1 MKTNYRTIGNVGR
14 DEIILKK
21 SRFIGHASPIET
33 EEDALNFIE
42 KIKTEFKDATHN
54 VYAYVVGENDNI
66 QKYNDDKEP
75 SGTAGIPI
83 LDYIKK
89 EKLKNV
95 VIVVTRY
102 YGGIKLGVGGLV
114 RAYLKGAKIGITSG
128 RIVEKKLFNKVDI
141 TFDYS
146 LQGKIENELSK
157 FQCEISKKTYSDKV
171 LFEIYVEKESLE
183 NLMELISNITNMN
196 YDSEVNEDEFR
207 IVDIKE

>member
-1 MKTNYRTIGNVGR
+1 MKDNYRTIKDIGR
-14 DEIILKK
+14 DEIIIKK
-21 SRFIGHASPIET
+21 SRFIGHVAPVES
-33 EEDALNFIE
+33 EEEALKFIGDIR
-42 KIKTEFKDATHN
+42 KEFKDATHN
-54 VYAYVVGENDNI
+54 VHAYVIGENDNI

-114 RAYLKGAKIGITSG
+114 RAYLKGAKGGVLSG
-128 RIVEKKLFNKVDI
+128 KIVEKRLFHKVELE
-141 TFDYS
+141 FDYN

-157 FQCEISKKTYSDKV
+157 FDCEIENKYYTDKV
-171 LFEIYVEKESLE
+171 KFDIYVEKEKLD
-183 NLMELISNITNMN
+183 NLIDLVSNITNMN
-196 YDSEVNEDEFR
+196 YKSVINDEEFK
-207 IVDIKE
+207 IVEIKE